1 MRHAVLGGNLG
12 GATSALLALD
22 GGDAARRLRADALF
36 PIAGFRRC
44 LDRQAG
50 YGMTPRSVYCGIV
63 GHWRGKLNRK
73 SKNIMGLLVCC
84 RAHVPP
90 CAKVLQRR

>member
-1 MRHAVLGGNLG
+1 MLGGNLG

-22 GGDAARRLRADALF
+22 GGGAARRLRADALF

-50 YGMTPRSVYCGIV
+50 YGATPRSVNLGSA
-63 GHWRGKLNRK
+63 GHCRGVQ
-73 SKNIMGLLVCC
+73 LL
-84 RAHVPP
+84 
-90 CAKVLQRR
+90 

>member
-1 MRHAVLGGNLG
+1 MLGGNLG

-22 GGDAARRLRADALF
+22 GGGTARRLRADALF

-50 YGMTPRSVYCGIV
+50 YGATPRSVCFGAEGRCWAV
-63 GHWRGKLNRK
+63 KLNRGTASDK
-73 SKNIMGLLVCC
+73 RRSDMLLCVC
-84 RAHVPP
+84 PP
-90 CAKVLQRR
+90 